1 MGSIDHPVHE
11 QNVSCHLDY
20 LKPPTPVAIPLYK
33 EESQMTDKQCRS
45 IDTPNMIQNVL
56 VGYSGFLPVTWLI
69 CPNMRFSMYDQS
81 IPR

>member
-33 EESQMTDKQCRS
+33 EESQMTDKQ
-45 IDTPNMIQNVL
+45 
-56 VGYSGFLPVTWLI
+56 
-69 CPNMRFSMYDQS
+69 
-81 IPR
+81 